1 MIVTYLRFEI
11 NFFPFM
17 YIPWGPIIPT
27 NSLFHDISS
36 ATLSGTLANMTM
48 NNFLPGVLSNY
59 GTVIFLTNR

>member
-1 MIVTYLRFEI
+1 
-11 NFFPFM
+11 M

-36 ATLSGTLANMTM
+36 ATLSGTLANMTI

-59 GTVIFLTNR
+59 GTVMFLTNR